1 MLTRE
6 GDVWCDQIAGGLDP
20 NCLVKGVQT
29 SILTLISETTVWL
42 AQKITAAI
50 EEHGKLDLRT
60 AWFTDLYGTIRALAT
75 MVAVVTLLV
84 SVLFAA
90 LSRDGAELGRTLV
103 RVLSAGVTTGLIVA
117 IVMLA
122 HQLIDEFCVLVLGEG
137 GWDAITR
144 RILAPVG
151 YLWKVSVSASPDQPF
166 VLMVLLSL
174 ALLFALGVIWV
185 EMVIRRMLID
195 LCVMMWPLAAAG
207 SVWSGARVWT
217 ARLRDTIVAL
227 LVVKPVIIVVLRMA
241 AGQLEG
247 ADSPD
252 DLLLAAGLFW
262 LGAFSP
268 FLIMRLIGLVQGAL
282 NPGGTGE
289 GLRQVAA
296 GATLAAA
303 GKAFG
308 MVSRLAGGGAGAAGA
323 AMLGGGRTPMP
334 QLAEPAQQ
342 ETTPSD
348 GQHNTP
354 AERDGAVKPIDAE
367 VLRRMGHPVHIP
379 QPAPAASPVTGGSSS
394 PGPDRHARPQPAAA
408 QTSSAATGNHTPPVG
423 PGTNAPPTG
432 PGNHTAPTAT
442 GNGAAPAPADSGP
455 STPPTPTV
463 PLPPPAQ
470 RTYAPVPPAL
480 QQPLGGPPSPAGPG
494 RATTPPPP
502 PLPPR
507 SVEGLRSYED
517 TTPVPPPSSA
527 PVPDPPPP
535 PPKEQP

>member
-20 NCLVKGVQT
+20 NCLIKGVQT
-29 SILTLISETTVWL
+29 SILTQVSETTVWL

-60 AWFTDLYGTIRALAT
+60 GWFTDLYGTIRALAT
-75 MVAVVTLLV
+75 MVAVITLLV
-84 SVLFAA
+84 SVLFAS

-174 ALLFALGVIWV
+174 ALLFALAVIWV
-185 EMVIRRMLID
+185 EMIIRRMLID

-268 FLIMRLIGLVQGAL
+268 FLVMRLIGLVQGAL
-282 NPGGTGE
+282 NPGGTSE

-308 MVSRLAGGGAGAAGA
+308 MVSRLAGKGAGAAGA

-348 GQHNTP
+348 GQRDTS
-354 AERDGAVKPIDAE
+354 AERDSGAVKPIDAE
-367 VLRRMGHPVHIP
+367 VLRRMGHPVHTP
-379 QPAPAASPVTGGSSS
+379 QRAPSASSANNGSSS
-394 PGPDRHARPQPAAA
+394 PSPDRHARPRPAAA
-408 QTSSAATGNHTPPVG
+408 QTSSPAAGSHTPPTV
-423 PGTNAPPTG
+423 PGNNTPPTD
-432 PGNHTAPTAT
+432 PGNGTT
-442 GNGAAPAPADSGP
+442 PAPVDAGP
-455 STPPTPTV
+455 STPPAPTV
-463 PLPPPAQ
+463 PLPPPVQ
-470 RTYAPVPPAL
+470 RTYTPVPPVL
-480 QQPLGGPPSPAGPG
+480 QQPLGRPPAPAGPG
-494 RATTPPPP
+494 RATTPPPS

-507 SVEGLRSYED
+507 GVEGLRSYDD
-517 TTPVPPPSSA
+517 TPPVPPPSSA